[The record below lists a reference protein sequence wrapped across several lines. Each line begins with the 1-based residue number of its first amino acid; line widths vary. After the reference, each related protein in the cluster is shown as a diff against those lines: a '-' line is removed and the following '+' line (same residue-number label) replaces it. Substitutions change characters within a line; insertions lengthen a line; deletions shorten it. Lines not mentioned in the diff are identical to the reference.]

1 MRVDVQGLGF
11 ILLLALLGWSAPAV
25 AAGTSAPQSRPPA
38 AARPSSTSW
47 CLAKCVE
54 LEVACKAFE
63 NRHPTC
69 SPDDICLDE
78 KTQCEA
84 LCKPRVKLWI
94 SACL

>member
-1 MRVDVQGLGF
+1 MRSGVHGT
-11 ILLLALLGWSAPAV
+11 ALLFLLGILGWNGPAV
-25 AAGTSAPQSRPPA
+25 GTGASGAQSRPPA

-78 KTQCEA
+78 KAQCEA
-84 LCKPRVKLWI
+84 QCRPRVRLNLLAP
-94 SACL
+94 S